1 VDYVPEA
8 IQLQIVPDPVFI
20 IGSPRSGTSVMAW
33 SLAQHTAC
41 WTSAES
47 DILIHLFGRGR
58 FDTAYQ
64 ASVQRGDGNWLS
76 LNDVSRVELLGTL
89 GLGFNALFTS
99 RSGGKRWID
108 QSPSYTLMVGILAD
122 MFPTARFVHILRDGR
137 LVVRSML
144 KSGFAEDWADSF
156 GEACKAWSH
165 FVEEAMTFC
174 NERPA
179 RGKTVLLD
187 EIAADPE
194 ARFAELQD
202 WLELEQEPWSARFFQ
217 ENRINSSYAAGDSRR
232 ADDGNAVW
240 QTWSAEER
248 RTFADVAGETLF
260 KYGLAAESDLKAV
273 PIAPR

>member
-1 VDYVPEA
+1 VPETLE
-8 IQLQIVPDPVFI
+8 LQIVPDPIFI

-33 SLAQHTAC
+33 SLAQHTEC

-64 ASVQRGDGNWLS
+64 ASVSRGDGNWLS
-76 LNDVSRVELLGTL
+76 LNGVSRAELLATL
-89 GLGFNALFTS
+89 GTGFNAVFTS

-108 QSPSYTLMVGILAD
+108 QSPSYTLMVGVLAD
-122 MFPTARFVHILRDGR
+122 MFPGARFVHILRDGR
-137 LVVRSML
+137 QVVRSML

-187 EIAADPE
+187 EIAADPDGK
-194 ARFAELQD
+194 FAELQE
-202 WLELEQEPWSARFFQ
+202 WLGLEQEPWSAKFFQ
-217 ENRINSSYAAGDSRR
+217 ENRINSSYPAGDTRR
-232 ADDGNAVW
+232 ADDGAAVW
-240 QTWSAEER
+240 QSWTGDER
-248 RTFADVAGETLF
+248 RVFAEVAGPTLV
-260 KYGLAAESDLKAV
+260 KYGLADESALRAA
-273 PIAPR
+273 PITTVG